1 MTGRAARG
9 WNLPVQS
16 SPEGSAIMPDRGLS
30 ALIRRSALR
39 IGTVSLSPL
48 VFRLSVGRWPN
59 RGENMRFAS
68 AMSQPDMQV
77 PAILRALIATPAA
90 WPQLSNMIS
99 FYLMAKGSLARTE
112 EGGIAPRSGNPLA
125 FWQGEPVTFL
135 HFERTAG
142 TTLATLLTEQFHPLQ
157 IATAPLTFDVPDGS
171 GILQRI
177 DDHKLVWGHYDLPSF
192 RRLSAR
198 RRIIT
203 LLREPKARILSLYYF
218 WRSIHPS
225 QLEAIDDERVLQA
238 QSLCLLDFLHS
249 DHQSLRDSIDNVYVR
264 RLAGLP
270 GSGTCNDPLEQNPDF
285 ALAQAIAALEH
296 VHFVGIVEHMAETL
310 AGLEVALGTALAR
323 MPFKLNDSAG
333 NLTNYPTVYRHIE
346 REEFTPDIHDAL
358 ERLTRLD
365 RVIYEACSREL
376 LSGQDRCR

>member
-135 HFERTAG
+135 HFERRH
-142 TTLATLLTEQFHPLQ
+142 HP
-157 IATAPLTFDVPDGS
+157 
-171 GILQRI
+171 
-177 DDHKLVWGHYDLPSF
+177 
-192 RRLSAR
+192 
-198 RRIIT
+198 
-203 LLREPKARILSLYYF
+203 
-218 WRSIHPS
+218 
-225 QLEAIDDERVLQA
+225 
-238 QSLCLLDFLHS
+238 
-249 DHQSLRDSIDNVYVR
+249 
-264 RLAGLP
+264 
-270 GSGTCNDPLEQNPDF
+270 
-285 ALAQAIAALEH
+285 
-296 VHFVGIVEHMAETL
+296 
-310 AGLEVALGTALAR
+310 
-323 MPFKLNDSAG
+323 G
-333 NLTNYPTVYRHIE
+333 NLADRAISSAADCNSTSDVRCAQWQRHTATYR
-346 REEFTPDIHDAL
+346 RP
-358 ERLTRLD
+358 
-365 RVIYEACSREL
+365 
-376 LSGQDRCR
+376 